1 MYEHFNPHLLTDAW
15 WQHVLMLIVAAIL
28 GYIIGYRSRKSEIDG
43 LEVELANLGTAVDD
57 CERSRKVVAPVVTA
71 PVVTAPVVAA
81 PVVTAVAAAVAPIVA
96 FVAPVVA
103 AVSTKPDDL
112 KVVEGIGPKIESLL
126 NDAGIHTFAELANTA
141 SERIKE
147 ILVAAGTRF
156 QMHDPGTWPQ
166 QSAMARDGKFDELK
180 KWQDELN
187 KGKID

>member
-57 CERSRKVVAPVVTA
+57 CERSRKVVASVVTA
-71 PVVTAPVVAA
+71 PVVTAPVVA
-81 PVVTAVAAAVAPIVA
+81 AVAAAVAPIVA